1 MTTSSDDFQL
11 FIHRTSLLCQHLVPG
26 GQPVLMRNK
35 PCVTTRM
42 TAVYQ
47 QFATICTE
55 TNYKRDKYDC
65 GDGNMTKKE
74 LKRMSRVELL
84 ELLLEIDQENERL
97 SEENKK
103 LRAQLN
109 ARRIQLEQAG
119 SIAEAALAL
128 NHVFEVAQSAADQY
142 LESIR
147 ALDNGGALDE

>member
-1 MTTSSDDFQL
+1 
-11 FIHRTSLLCQHLVPG
+11 
-26 GQPVLMRNK
+26 
-35 PCVTTRM
+35 
-42 TAVYQ
+42 
-47 QFATICTE
+47 
-55 TNYKRDKYDC
+55 
-65 GDGNMTKKE
+65 MTKKE